1 SVSAFP
7 SQDLRESQSEASQY
21 AVASYLRDSGALTLQ
36 ASLYGRYSTLQ
47 FKPDEIGDILF
58 NGVAQTA
65 GKEDVDAGVQID
77 ATYRLNERHT
87 LRAGVLL
94 DVDHAI
100 SATRSGV
107 LLIDDDPASPGF
119 GQETSQTP
127 FVIVD
132 DTAATAQTYSA
143 YLQDEWKL
151 AQSLTLNAGLRFDL
165 FDGFRSEHQL
175 SPRLN
180 LVWSATPSTTVHVG
194 YARYFSPPPFEL
206 VGGETVAKFVQPLP
220 GNPAVTSTG
229 SPVVAACGQLVATT
243 ACPLVSADTT
253 PFAERAN
260 YFDVGAEQKVG
271 RGLTVSLD
279 SYLKLSKNLVD
290 EGQFGAPVI
299 LTPFNYAR
307 GRQYG
312 VELSASYERGP
323 LSAYGNVAYSVA
335 QGEDWISS
343 QFSFSQ
349 AALDYVAGHY
359 VYLDH
364 DERITASAG
373 ASYLWRGTRFGGDL
387 IVGSGLRA
395 DEPVAPVT
403 EPGGSVL
410 AAIPNGEELPAYAQL
425 NLAVSHRFERVA
437 GGPLEVRLD
446 VINALDAVYQI
457 RNGAGIGVFAPQ
469 YGPRR
474 GFFVGV
480 TKDF

>member
-1 SVSAFP
+1 
-7 SQDLRESQSEASQY
+7 
-21 AVASYLRDSGALTLQ
+21 
-36 ASLYGRYSTLQ
+36 
-47 FKPDEIGDILF
+47 
-58 NGVAQTA
+58 
-65 GKEDVDAGVQID
+65 
-77 ATYRLNERHT
+77 
-87 LRAGVLL
+87 
-94 DVDHAI
+94 
-100 SATRSGV
+100 
-107 LLIDDDPASPGF
+107 
-119 GQETSQTP
+119 
-127 FVIVD
+127 
-132 DTAATAQTYSA
+132 
-143 YLQDEWKL
+143 
-151 AQSLTLNAGLRFDL
+151 
-165 FDGFRSEHQL
+165 
-175 SPRLN
+175 
-180 LVWSATPSTTVHVG
+180 
-194 YARYFSPPPFEL
+194 
-206 VGGETVAKFVQPLP
+206 
-220 GNPAVTSTG
+220 
-229 SPVVAACGQLVATT
+229 
-243 ACPLVSADTT
+243 
-253 PFAERAN
+253 
-260 YFDVGAEQKVG
+260 
-271 RGLTVSLD
+271 
-279 SYLKLSKNLVD
+279 
-290 EGQFGAPVI
+290 